1 MTDQAVCYRHP
12 DRVAGVRCQRCER
25 PICPSCMRQA
35 AVGFQCPDC
44 VAERPQK
51 VVNSSQLFRG
61 HSEVVVGKVII
72 AINVAAWVL
81 MTVLSQNPYGA
92 GGPVLEHGALYGP
105 LVASGEWWRLVS
117 GAFLHA
123 GIFHLGMNMLLL
135 WFLSQE
141 LEPALGRL
149 RFAVLYVVSMLGGA
163 LGVMVLDPL
172 APTVGASGAV
182 FGLMGALIV
191 LQLRAKQNPWQSGIG
206 GLVALNLVLTF
217 LIPGISIGGHIG
229 GLVAGAAA
237 GALLQPLRWPQEGAV
252 LRTTVVVGLGATFLV
267 AALAA
272 AATFTS
278 TPLL

>member
-1 MTDQAVCYRHP
+1 M
-12 DRVAGVRCQRCER
+12 
-25 PICPSCMRQA
+25 
-35 AVGFQCPDC
+35 
-44 VAERPQK
+44 
-51 VVNSSQLFRG
+51 
-61 HSEVVVGKVII
+61 
-72 AINVAAWVL
+72 L

-149 RFAVLYVVSMLGGA
+149 RFAVLYVVSLLGGA

-229 GLVAGAAA
+229 GLVAGRGSRGPAATAALAPGGRRAAHHRRGRSRRDLPGRRPGGRGHLHEHSTAVAAA
-237 GALLQPLRWPQEGAV
+237 GGRRPRPRPDGLSARTARPGSSGWCARRGAGP
-252 LRTTVVVGLGATFLV
+252 VVPRRAPIGPPKYHGNFSRSVHTKRV
-267 AALAA
+267 
-272 AATFTS
+272 
-278 TPLL
+278 